1 MESMSPA
8 DRPNAVRRPVRPY
21 LLLVAGFLAGS
32 FAGAAFGVFF
42 ALSLDVRG
50 SRPPSDGRVL
60 VREQLVSKEDVEVI
74 SAVKAV
80 SPSVVSV
87 GVMKDVSK
95 LYNRNGA
102 FFDDFFGFPFA
113 APAPTPAPGGDG
125 AAPKLQQV
133 GGGTGFVIT
142 ADGLILTNRHVV
154 NDAEAEFEVAL
165 QDGTRHK
172 ATVLARDAVLDLAV
186 LKIEATALT
195 PVEFGDSDGLQIGET
210 VIAIG
215 NALSEY
221 RNTVT
226 KGVVSG
232 VNRRV
237 VAGGADGFAEVI
249 EEAIQTDAAINPGNS
264 GGPLID
270 LRGKVIGINT
280 AVNRE
285 GQSLGFAIPVNAARI
300 VVESVKAN
308 GRIVRPWIGI
318 RYVLVNEAM
327 AEAKGLKRD
336 YGALISKG
344 ARPEDAAIVA
354 GSPAEKAGLKDG
366 DVVLE
371 VDGVR
376 VDLEHSLAGVIG
388 KKRAGD
394 IVMLKILREG
404 VEKTVPVTL
413 GELPQQND

>member
-1 MESMSPA
+1 MPFD
-8 DRPNAVRRPVRPY
+8 DRSSKPGRRPSPK
-21 LLLVAGFLAGS
+21 LLLAVGFLAGS

-42 ALSLDVRG
+42 ALSLDTG
-50 SRPPSDGRVL
+50 SLRSAVGERVL
-60 VREQLVSKEDVEVI
+60 VREQPVSKEDVEVI

-80 SPSVVSV
+80 TPSVVSV
-87 GVMKDVSK
+87 SVMKDVSK
-95 LYNRNGA
+95 LYNNRNGG

-113 APAPTPAPGGDG
+113 APAPTPAPGGEG

-142 ADGLILTNRHVV
+142 ADGLILTNRHVAADT
-154 NDAEAEFEVAL
+154 DAEYEVSL

-172 ATVLARDAVLDLAV
+172 AQVLARDAILDLAV
-186 LKIEATALT
+186 LKIDASGLT
-195 PVEFGDSDGLQIGET
+195 PVTLGDSDDLQIGET

-327 AEAKGLKRD
+327 AEAKGLSRD